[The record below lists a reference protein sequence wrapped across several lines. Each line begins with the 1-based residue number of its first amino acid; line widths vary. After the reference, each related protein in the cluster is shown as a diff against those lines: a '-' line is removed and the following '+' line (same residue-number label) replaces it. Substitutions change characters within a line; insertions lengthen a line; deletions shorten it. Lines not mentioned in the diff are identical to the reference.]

1 MVSRSGRK
9 IGGRRNRFNSVEN
22 PGLKTDSEL
31 REAAKRSLAFRR
43 FVLFLV
49 TVMLLAIGIASAC
62 GVRLF

>member
-22 PGLKTDSEL
+22 PGLKTDNEL
-31 REAAKRSLAFRR
+31 REAEKHSRALRR

-49 TVMLLAIGIASAC
+49 TVALLAVGIASAC